1 MPTTTKTTKTKATKP
16 KVSRA
21 KKGDKQTETAPEVNQ
36 TQPTTNAPV
45 APPQASVSAD
55 LHPGL
60 SSISAQDFTAQFE
73 AHAGQTRAAQL
84 MQARAKTDKEF
95 AIAQGLQIEADVQI
109 AKNAVTAEGVNLQ
122 GQKLAL
128 AQTQTQLESV
138 KVQGVQ
144 IDVAGEQ
151 ALLPLRQESWDIKA
165 QEMQIDNAGSGA
177 LLEPRQQHWA
187 LKLQLAQTELT
198 KLSQQVAIKQ
208 AELQAPL
215 DIQQLN

>member
-1 MPTTTKTTKTKATKP
+1 MPTTTKTTKSKATKT
-16 KVSRA
+16 KVSRTKA
-21 KKGDKQTETAPEVNQ
+21 KEAAKPTAPTAN
-36 TQPTTNAPV
+36 TQPAPSVPV
-45 APPQASVSAD
+45 AAPQTGVSVD

-60 SSISAQDFTAQFE
+60 PSINAQDFTAQFE
-73 AHAGQTRAAQL
+73 AHAGQVRAAQL

-122 GQKLAL
+122 TTKLTL
-128 AQTQTQLESV
+128 AQIQTQLEGV
-138 KVQGVQ
+138 KVQGAQ

-151 ALLPLRQESWDIKA
+151 ALLPLRQQGWDIKA
-165 QEMQIDNAGSGA
+165 NEMQIDNAGASA